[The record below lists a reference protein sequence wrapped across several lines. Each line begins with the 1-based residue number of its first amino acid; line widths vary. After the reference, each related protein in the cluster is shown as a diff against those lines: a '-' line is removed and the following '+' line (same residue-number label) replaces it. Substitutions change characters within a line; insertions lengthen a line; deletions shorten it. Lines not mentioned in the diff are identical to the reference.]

1 MAAKGPCRSSQ
12 PAVCELRWTLE
23 YNLKNAITVQVQ
35 SQYLGLQVI
44 KYSMFWHFVVCNT
57 LKNLHILRINFEFS
71 LNYIFCCIA
80 LFVPDRP
87 PFNRR

>member
-1 MAAKGPCRSSQ
+1 MAAKGPCRSFQ

-44 KYSMFWHFVVCNT
+44 KYGMFWHFVVCNT
-57 LKNLHILRINFEFS
+57 LKN
-71 LNYIFCCIA
+71 YIFLGLTLSFNLIIFFVASLYLCQIA
-80 LFVPDRP
+80 RL
-87 PFNRR
+87 